1 MSAVSRLLANDPVFN
16 RRGGARG
23 GRGGGGRAKRNHGL
37 AVEMG
42 LEDDLDDNLGASQAS
57 SVGSPNTSKEQ
68 DDSK

>member
-16 RRGGARG
+16 RRGGGRG

-57 SVGSPNTSKEQ
+57 SVGSPNTSKVQ